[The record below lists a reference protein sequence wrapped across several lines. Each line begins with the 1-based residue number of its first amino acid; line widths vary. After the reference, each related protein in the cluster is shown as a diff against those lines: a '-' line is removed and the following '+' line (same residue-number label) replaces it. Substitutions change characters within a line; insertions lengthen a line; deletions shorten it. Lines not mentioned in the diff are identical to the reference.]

1 VNLNEFFALL
11 ADEKFEPQETERS
24 GLVEFANAIFAART
38 SVVQNDCQWL
48 IAQLKPIAILPS
60 QFKSAIVNHLLF
72 RYTGDPVYFV
82 AAIKASLLDGAG
94 IEGRVA
100 NMNALADGMFNA
112 ARGAEIICAEF
123 SRAKFRSYYENT
135 VNLIENLLG
144 EQKVV
149 VKQVFEPNSRV
160 IILTQQFLEPF
171 HAPTKD
177 ALEFA
182 WFLSQ
187 NYAKEVIIVSSCEY
201 SAYPSGSVLPLA
213 LSRVLLDYANKATV
227 SYKGKA
233 FRYFQPDK
241 GRFSVE
247 TISQTVAAIEAFD
260 PAMILVVGGR
270 NLLAELFVKRA
281 FVLFYPTTSNLPML
295 SKPNFFMG
303 REPTVEESNLLE
315 SEGLRTSYLFHQ
327 HLALRCQSKKQA

>member
-1 VNLNEFFALL
+1 
-11 ADEKFEPQETERS
+11 
-24 GLVEFANAIFAART
+24 
-38 SVVQNDCQWL
+38 
-48 IAQLKPIAILPS
+48 
-60 QFKSAIVNHLLF
+60 
-72 RYTGDPVYFV
+72 
-82 AAIKASLLDGAG
+82 
-94 IEGRVA
+94 
-100 NMNALADGMFNA
+100 M
-112 ARGAEIICAEF
+112 
-123 SRAKFRSYYENT
+123 
-135 VNLIENLLG
+135 
-144 EQKVV
+144 
-149 VKQVFEPNSRV
+149 
-160 IILTQQFLEPF
+160 
-171 HAPTKD
+171 
-177 ALEFA
+177 
-182 WFLSQ
+182 
-187 NYAKEVIIVSSCEY
+187 IIVSSCEY